1 MKIFRD
7 FLDKLNANIILTDMD
22 FNSNNFENI
31 QIVNINSLKKIY
43 ATKVTTKTK
52 STIKPNDLAYCCFTS
67 GTTGK
72 PKGVC
77 VENCNV
83 LEFIKS
89 ATKQLN
95 INSKSRLAHSVNC
108 AFDVSVFN
116 IFGCL
121 LNGGCLIQEE
131 NIFNFVEK
139 KLFLKKDKLN
149 ETELN
154 KNNVDKTEM
163 TAKNFSELN
172 EMNLKK
178 LKLNNMQFIQT
189 EIKKTELSK
198 TELNL
203 IKPFELKKIKLK
215 KQNQISFYDETS
227 LPKKFNKISASY
239 FKQKNITH
247 LYLNSAIFNALSPTE
262 LDYLCQTTTE
272 NLIVGGE
279 TPRTES
285 LKYCLFNGIKVMQIY
300 GPTETTVWSLF
311 HHLTVNEFHGTIIG
325 RFLY

>member
-1 MKIFRD
+1 
-7 FLDKLNANIILTDMD
+7 MD
-22 FNSNNFENI
+22 FNTNNFENI
-31 QIVNINSLKKIY
+31 QIVNINSFKQIN

-52 STIKPNDLAYCCFTS
+52 PTTKPNDLAYCCFTS

-139 KLFLKKDKLN
+139 KLFLKKEESN

-154 KNNVDKTEM
+154 KSNVDKTES
-163 TAKNFSELN
+163 TAENFNELN
-172 EMNLKK
+172 EMNFKK
-178 LKLNNMQFIQT
+178 LELNNMQFSQT
-189 EIKKTELSK
+189 EQKKTELSK

-203 IKPFELKKIKLK
+203 IKPFKVKPK
-215 KQNQISFYDETS
+215 KQNQISFYNKTS
-227 LPKKFNKISASY
+227 LPKKSNKISPSY

-247 LYLNSAIFNALSPTE
+247 LYLNSAIFNALSTTE
-262 LDYLCQTTTE
+262 LDYLCQITTE
-272 NLIVGGE
+272 TLIVGGE

-325 RFLY
+325 RCLYF